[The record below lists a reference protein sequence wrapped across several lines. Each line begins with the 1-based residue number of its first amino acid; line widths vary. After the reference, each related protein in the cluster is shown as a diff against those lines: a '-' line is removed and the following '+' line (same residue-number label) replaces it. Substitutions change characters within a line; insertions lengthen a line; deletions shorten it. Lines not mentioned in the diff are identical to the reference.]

1 MISGLPTPYSVH
13 VFDEVTS
20 TQDVA
25 RTTFRE
31 RPVVVIAGRQTSGRG
46 REGSA
51 WMNAPRALAV
61 TAAFDMGSSPHWS
74 LASLV
79 AGLSAAAVLG
89 PQVGLKW
96 PNDLLIGDGKVG
108 GILVEVIG
116 QTVAVGCGLN
126 LWWPEPPAGRT
137 ALFPEDPGR
146 GPEVGLGVAIAE
158 ELFRRLTGAEW
169 GADEYRTRCLTLGR
183 PITWSS
189 GQSGFARDIDSVDG
203 SLLVELDGGGI
214 VRLNAGEVRHI
225 R

>member
-1 MISGLPTPYSVH
+1 MTSGLPTPYSVH

-25 RTTFRE
+25 RTIFRE

-51 WMNAPRALAV
+51 WQNAPRALAV
-61 TAAFDMGSSPHWS
+61 TVAFGLGWSPHWS

-79 AGLSAAAVLG
+79 AGLSAAAILG
-89 PQVGLKW
+89 PEVGLKW
-96 PNDLLIGDGKVG
+96 PNDLLVGDGKVG
-108 GILVEVIG
+108 GILVEVTG

-126 LWWPEPPAGRT
+126 LWWPDAPTGST

-146 GPEVGLGVAIAE
+146 GTEIGLGVAIAE
-158 ELFRRLTGAEW
+158 ELFRRLVGAKW
-169 GADEYRTRCLTLGR
+169 GADEYRARCLTLGR
-183 PITWSS
+183 PIMWSGGRS
-189 GQSGFARDIDSVDG
+189 GVARDIDSVDG
-203 SLLVELDGGGI
+203 SLLVELEGGGL
-214 VRLNAGEVRHI
+214 VRLNAGEVRHV